1 MTDLQTSGFV
11 IEFLLLFF
19 FFLNKLLGSPSGH
32 GRRSIH
38 DMQFMDQL
46 YKIEAHDAE
55 VLSLEYSR
63 PESGL
68 RLLASASRDRLI
80 HIFSVDQV
88 QHRVL
93 GPEMNYYSTGKQKC
107 QKVLNNELPSGCDR

>member
-1 MTDLQTSGFV
+1 
-11 IEFLLLFF
+11 
-19 FFLNKLLGSPSGH
+19 
-32 GRRSIH
+32 
-38 DMQFMDQL
+38 MDQL
-46 YKIEAHDAE
+46 FNIEAHDAE

-88 QHRVL
+88 
-93 GPEMNYYSTGKQKC
+93 STRDCERQSQRAK
-107 QKVLNNELPSGCDR
+107 

>member
-1 MTDLQTSGFV
+1 MFDLNAIRF
-11 IEFLLLFF
+11 
-19 FFLNKLLGSPSGH
+19 
-32 GRRSIH
+32 RIH

-46 YKIEAHDAE
+46 YKIEAHDSE
-55 VLSLEYSR
+55 VLSLEYSK

-88 QHRVL
+88 NIQVSKNL
-93 GPEMNYYSTGKQKC
+93 I
-107 QKVLNNELPSGCDR
+107 LLAI

>member
-1 MTDLQTSGFV
+1 MWLW
-11 IEFLLLFF
+11 
-19 FFLNKLLGSPSGH
+19 LGSSFLFDLNAI
-32 GRRSIH
+32 RFRIH

-46 YKIEAHDAE
+46 YKIEAHDSE
-55 VLSLEYSR
+55 VLSLEYSK

-88 QHRVL
+88 NIQVSKNL
-93 GPEMNYYSTGKQKC
+93 I
-107 QKVLNNELPSGCDR
+107 LLAI

>member
-1 MTDLQTSGFV
+1 
-11 IEFLLLFF
+11 
-19 FFLNKLLGSPSGH
+19 
-32 GRRSIH
+32 
-38 DMQFMDQL
+38 MQFMDQL

-63 PESGL
+63 PESGV

-88 QHRVL
+88 CA
-93 GPEMNYYSTGKQKC
+93 S
-107 QKVLNNELPSGCDR
+107 

>member
-1 MTDLQTSGFV
+1 MFYFV
-11 IEFLLLFF
+11 
-19 FFLNKLLGSPSGH
+19 
-32 GRRSIH
+32 RIH

-88 QHRVL
+88 KLYTFKRKTK
-93 GPEMNYYSTGKQKC
+93 NTF
-107 QKVLNNELPSGCDR
+107 NERFLFLFSPFILYFFLFYVRFMSSVV

>member
-1 MTDLQTSGFV
+1 MLVVIARTDEQLTDEDTLFNCLWMCV
-11 IEFLLLFF
+11 FELLLVWP
-19 FFLNKLLGSPSGH
+19 LRYSL
-32 GRRSIH
+32 RIH

-46 YKIEAHDAE
+46 YKIEAHDSE
-55 VLSLEYSR
+55 VLSLEYSK

-88 QHRVL
+88 K
-93 GPEMNYYSTGKQKC
+93 T
-107 QKVLNNELPSGCDR
+107 

>member
-1 MTDLQTSGFV
+1 
-11 IEFLLLFF
+11 
-19 FFLNKLLGSPSGH
+19 
-32 GRRSIH
+32 
-38 DMQFMDQL
+38 MQFMDQL
-46 YKIEAHDAE
+46 FKIEAHDAE

-88 QHRVL
+88 
-93 GPEMNYYSTGKQKC
+93 STRDCENNILSRTSVPLVAHARQLCTIFPHC
-107 QKVLNNELPSGCDR
+107 QKP

>member
-1 MTDLQTSGFV
+1 
-11 IEFLLLFF
+11 LL
-19 FFLNKLLGSPSGH
+19 
-32 GRRSIH
+32 RIH

-46 YKIEAHDAE
+46 YKIEAHDSE
-55 VLSLEYSR
+55 VLSLEYSK

-88 QHRVL
+88 KINSIV
-93 GPEMNYYSTGKQKC
+93 NSTSHLKKQLK
-107 QKVLNNELPSGCDR
+107 E

>member
-1 MTDLQTSGFV
+1 MRFLSQKDANETEMLYMEYQNLQENGP
-11 IEFLLLFF
+11 I
-19 FFLNKLLGSPSGH
+19 
-32 GRRSIH
+32 
-38 DMQFMDQL
+38 MDQL

-107 QKVLNNELPSGCDR
+107 PKVLNNELPSGCDR

>member
-1 MTDLQTSGFV
+1 
-11 IEFLLLFF
+11 
-19 FFLNKLLGSPSGH
+19 
-32 GRRSIH
+32 
-38 DMQFMDQL
+38 MQFMDQL

-88 QHRVL
+88 YCRPL
-93 GPEMNYYSTGKQKC
+93 KKGTTGT
-107 QKVLNNELPSGCDR
+107 LFSFYFIPFFH

>member
-1 MTDLQTSGFV
+1 
-11 IEFLLLFF
+11 
-19 FFLNKLLGSPSGH
+19 
-32 GRRSIH
+32 
-38 DMQFMDQL
+38 MQFMDQL
-46 YKIEAHDAE
+46 FKIEAHDAE

-88 QHRVL
+88 
-93 GPEMNYYSTGKQKC
+93 NT
-107 QKVLNNELPSGCDR
+107 

>member
-1 MTDLQTSGFV
+1 
-11 IEFLLLFF
+11 
-19 FFLNKLLGSPSGH
+19 
-32 GRRSIH
+32 
-38 DMQFMDQL
+38 MQFMDQL

-63 PESGL
+63 PESGV

-88 QHRVL
+88 PGVILLLGTCNEFTILSLPVFNRATVL
-93 GPEMNYYSTGKQKC
+93 FRRWTTTRPQSLQYALY
-107 QKVLNNELPSGCDR
+107 

>member
-1 MTDLQTSGFV
+1 MPP
-11 IEFLLLFF
+11 
-19 FFLNKLLGSPSGH
+19 N
-32 GRRSIH
+32 RIH

-46 YKIEAHDAE
+46 YKIEAHDSE

-63 PESGL
+63 PESGV

-88 QHRVL
+88 FIVIL
-93 GPEMNYYSTGKQKC
+93 TFDTG
-107 QKVLNNELPSGCDR
+107 N

>member
-1 MTDLQTSGFV
+1 
-11 IEFLLLFF
+11 
-19 FFLNKLLGSPSGH
+19 
-32 GRRSIH
+32 
-38 DMQFMDQL
+38 MQFMDQL

-88 QHRVL
+88 WF
-93 GPEMNYYSTGKQKC
+93 T
-107 QKVLNNELPSGCDR
+107 SG

>member
-1 MTDLQTSGFV
+1 LFDLNAIRF
-11 IEFLLLFF
+11 
-19 FFLNKLLGSPSGH
+19 
-32 GRRSIH
+32 RIH

-46 YKIEAHDAE
+46 YKIEAHDSE
-55 VLSLEYSR
+55 VLSLEYSK

-88 QHRVL
+88 
-93 GPEMNYYSTGKQKC
+93 NI
-107 QKVLNNELPSGCDR
+107 KVSKNLILLAI

>member
-1 MTDLQTSGFV
+1 MSLSLSSPF
-11 IEFLLLFF
+11 FLPF
-19 FFLNKLLGSPSGH
+19 FFLH
-32 GRRSIH
+32 IVRIH

-88 QHRVL
+88 YCRQLKEKKR
-93 GPEMNYYSTGKQKC
+93 Q
-107 QKVLNNELPSGCDR
+107 Q

>member
-1 MTDLQTSGFV
+1 
-11 IEFLLLFF
+11 
-19 FFLNKLLGSPSGH
+19 
-32 GRRSIH
+32 
-38 DMQFMDQL
+38 MQFMDQL

-88 QHRVL
+88 IKRK
-93 GPEMNYYSTGKQKC
+93 GKKREAEPFWLLVYCSPTVANDTSLAFLFSFSAGLQ
-107 QKVLNNELPSGCDR
+107 LLADAR

>member
-1 MTDLQTSGFV
+1 
-11 IEFLLLFF
+11 
-19 FFLNKLLGSPSGH
+19 
-32 GRRSIH
+32 
-38 DMQFMDQL
+38 MQFMDQL

-88 QHRVL
+88 YCRSLKEEKKAAAAQM
-93 GPEMNYYSTGKQKC
+93 GPLFSFFYSPAF
-107 QKVLNNELPSGCDR
+107 NS

>member
-1 MTDLQTSGFV
+1 MFDLNAIRF
-11 IEFLLLFF
+11 
-19 FFLNKLLGSPSGH
+19 
-32 GRRSIH
+32 RIH

-46 YKIEAHDAE
+46 YKIEAHDSE
-55 VLSLEYSR
+55 VLSLEYSK

-88 QHRVL
+88 
-93 GPEMNYYSTGKQKC
+93 NI
-107 QKVLNNELPSGCDR
+107 KVSENLILLPV

>member
-1 MTDLQTSGFV
+1 
-11 IEFLLLFF
+11 
-19 FFLNKLLGSPSGH
+19 
-32 GRRSIH
+32 
-38 DMQFMDQL
+38 MQFMDQL
-46 YKIEAHDAE
+46 YKIEAHDSE

-88 QHRVL
+88 IAHR
-93 GPEMNYYSTGKQKC
+93 
-107 QKVLNNELPSGCDR
+107 